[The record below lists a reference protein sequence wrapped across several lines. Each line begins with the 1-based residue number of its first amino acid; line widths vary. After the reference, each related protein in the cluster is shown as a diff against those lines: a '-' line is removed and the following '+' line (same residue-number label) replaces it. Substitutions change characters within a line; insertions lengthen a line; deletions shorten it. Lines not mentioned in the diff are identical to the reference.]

1 VLEDYLQGIATIC
14 RRISFYTQTGNVFSS
29 KRFFGFDKKNKL
41 AYLEN
46 TENTERLEFIIEGS
60 ADIFRKYGIRS
71 ISMDDI
77 ARELGISK
85 KTLYQHVS
93 NKTDLLRQ
101 VFDKLQADFTMQIEN
116 LLARGL
122 NAIDELLEVSKLAH
136 EEFKKYNPSNVFDFR
151 KYYTEV
157 FEQHIAIKKECTSAM
172 LIKNMEKGI
181 SQGIYRTDLDLEVV
195 AGLYIQKVE
204 MMHDE
209 KFLDQASFSMA
220 RIFEVMF
227 EHHIR
232 GISNEEGIAYFE
244 KRKEQ
249 LKFE

>member
-1 VLEDYLQGIATIC
+1 M
-14 RRISFYTQTGNVFSS
+14 
-29 KRFFGFDKKNKL
+29 
-41 AYLEN
+41 EN
-46 TENTERLEFIIEGS
+46 TENTERLDFILAGS

-77 ARELGISK
+77 SRELGISK
-85 KTLYQHVS
+85 KTLYQHVTS
-93 NKTDLLRQ
+93 KTDLLRR
-101 VFDKLQADFTMQIEN
+101 VFEKLQADFTLEIEA
-116 LLARGL
+116 LLAKGL
-122 NAIDELLEVSKLAH
+122 NAIDELLEVSKLAR
-136 EEFKKYNPSNVFDFR
+136 EEYKKYNPSNVFDFR

-157 FEQHIAIKKECTSAM
+157 FEHHISNKKECTSAM
-172 LIKNMEKGI
+172 IIKNMEKGI
-181 SQGIYRTDLDLEVV
+181 NQGIYRNDLDLEVV

-204 MMHDE
+204 MMHDK
-209 KFLDQASFSMA
+209 KFLDQANFSMS

-227 EHHIR
+227 ENHIR